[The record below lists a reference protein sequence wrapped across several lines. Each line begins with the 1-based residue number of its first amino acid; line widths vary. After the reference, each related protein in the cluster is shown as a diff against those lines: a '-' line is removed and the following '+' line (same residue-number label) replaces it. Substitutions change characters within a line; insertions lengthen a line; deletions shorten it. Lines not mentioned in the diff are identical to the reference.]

1 MRRRFRMTADL
12 HLPAEHPD
20 AIFEPPS
27 MLTRVNTSC
36 GSGAVAT
43 MGAAAC
49 ASCSRAHRLKH
60 HIVRGGIDRHV
71 PGRNTS
77 DMTDT
82 AGSSAASQMWDPHWC
97 PACCVKAFCRPN
109 GRSDRPESPF
119 GRRPHRVTFRLAKL
133 HFAPPG
139 PMTVRAAG
147 QLSPATTEVR
157 RMKAVKRQPMGVKK
171 VSTTGPAPAIWV

>member
-1 MRRRFRMTADL
+1 MTADL

-60 HIVRGGIDRHV
+60 HIVRGGIDRHL

-82 AGSSAASQMWDPHWC
+82 AGSWLLPKFRGCFPNVGSTLVSGMLRKGLLQAEWPVGQTRKSLRQAAAPSNVSPGE
-97 PACCVKAFCRPN
+97 AAFCA
-109 GRSDRPESPF
+109 S
-119 GRRPHRVTFRLAKL
+119 RPHDGQGGLVA
-133 HFAPPG
+133 FA
-139 PMTVRAAG
+139 RDN
-147 QLSPATTEVR
+147 
-157 RMKAVKRQPMGVKK
+157 
-171 VSTTGPAPAIWV
+171 